1 VLNLGIH
8 CSSFFYNL
16 VDKRMASI
24 RLIQG
29 NMHRK
34 LLNTSFSGFFST
46 LAGGQVGG
54 LESRRKLYKEFGVF
68 SGTISSKISTKLL

>member
-16 VDKRMASI
+16 VDKRMASVQFKETCI
-24 RLIQG
+24 G
-29 NMHRK
+29 K

-46 LAGGQVGG
+46 LAVGQVGG
-54 LESRRKLYKEFGVF
+54 LESRRKLYKEVRIF
-68 SGTISSKISTKLL
+68 SGTISSRISMKLL